1 MDAAGFPGYGP
12 PKFSRTDPPS
22 RPMTSFLRSDRSRA
36 VALWLAAVAV
46 LVVGMVILGGST
58 RLTGSGLSIT
68 QWKPISGALPP
79 LNAADWQVEFER
91 YQAIPQFRL
100 VNPNMTLAAF
110 KTIYWWEWTH
120 RLLGRL
126 VGVVFAVPFVWFAVR
141 REISR
146 RMVWR
151 LAVLFV
157 LGGLQGLVGWWM
169 VASGLSERVYVAP
182 ERLMIHLGLAF
193 ALLGALVWT
202 ALDAWAGWARQTL
215 PSPWGG
221 RALAL
226 VGLIFVQ
233 ILLGALVAGNQAGLV
248 YNDWPLFAGHLLPQ
262 DYAAHGVWAT
272 LAHSQGAVQ
281 LHHRLVAYLLV
292 VVAIGMAVAAV
303 RSRYLAQTSK
313 QLALG
318 VAGLV
323 LFQAL
328 LGIATLMTR
337 VPIAM
342 GVAHQ
347 LTAAL
352 TLCLAVAFAWRVRR
366 V

>member
-1 MDAAGFPGYGP
+1 
-12 PKFSRTDPPS
+12 
-22 RPMTSFLRSDRSRA
+22 MTSFLRSDRSRA

-46 LVVGMVILGGST
+46 LVVGMVVLGGST

-68 QWKPISGALPP
+68 QWKPVSGALPP
-79 LNAADWQVEFER
+79 LNAADWQVEFGR

-110 KTIYWWEWTH
+110 KTIYWWEWAH
-120 RLLGRL
+120 RFLARLLGAAYLLPLAVFAIRRQMPRRL
-126 VGVVFAVPFVWFAVR
+126 VWQFVAITALIGSEPV
-141 REISR
+141 
-146 RMVWR
+146 
-151 LAVLFV
+151 
-157 LGGLQGLVGWWM
+157 VGWWM
-169 VASGLSERVYVAP
+169 VASGLAKLVHVAP
-182 ERLMIHLGLAF
+182 ERLAIHLGIAF
-193 ALLGALVWT
+193 ALLGALTWT
-202 ALDAWAGWARQTL
+202 ALDAWAGSARQTL

-221 RALAL
+221 RALGL

-262 DYAAHGVWAT
+262 DYAAPGVWAT

-281 LHHRLVAYLLV
+281 LHHRLAAYLLV

-303 RSRYLAQTSK
+303 RSRYLAQASK
-313 QLALG
+313 HLALA

-323 LFQAL
+323 LLQAL
-328 LGIATLMTR
+328 LGIATLMAR

-352 TLCLAVAFAWRVRR
+352 TLSLAVAFAWRVRR
-366 V
+366 I